1 MSMTI
6 SIVTACFNCAST
18 LQTALASVA
27 AQKGVS
33 IDYIVV
39 DGASTDGTVE
49 MLKAF
54 QENLAASSRDDL
66 SFRFISE
73 RDEGMYDAINKG
85 IGMARGEFVGI
96 LNADDYPGLMTSL
109 PGLHLTSGTRSRHLW
124 IAFSGMCALCGNLAE
139 RRIVSVLPASGAPGC
154 FSGDICPHIR
164 RFSSVELVSRTGG
177 GYVPSRTEYRIAADY
192 ELLIRFFCR
201 NRMSH
206 RYIPVCTTVMRTGG
220 VSTRDVDARRR
231 LNAEIIKGNRAN
243 GYFCC
248 WPMLLPKYLIKIW
261 EVILPRLGLMK

>member
-1 MSMTI
+1 MTI

-18 LQTALASVA
+18 LQTALNSVA
-27 AQKGVS
+27 AQKGAS

-39 DGASTDGTVE
+39 DGASSDGTVE
-49 MLKAF
+49 MLRAF
-54 QENLAASSRDDL
+54 QENLAASSRGDI

-96 LNADDYPGLMTSL
+96 LNADDYLDGDDVIARVASFLENRESASL
-109 PGLHLTSGTRSRHLW
+109 DCVFGNVRFVREFGGKTHRVCFARFWRPWMLQWGYMPPHPAIFIRKTRFADW
-124 IAFSGMCALCGNLAE
+124 
-139 RRIVSVLPASGAPGC
+139 
-154 FSGDICPHIR
+154 
-164 RFSSVELVSRTGG
+164 G
-177 GYVPSRTEYRIAADY
+177 GYVPSRAEYRIAADY

-201 NRMSH
+201 NCMSH

-231 LNAEIIKGNRAN
+231 LNSEIIKGNRAN

-261 EVILPRLGLMK
+261 EVILPRLGLLK